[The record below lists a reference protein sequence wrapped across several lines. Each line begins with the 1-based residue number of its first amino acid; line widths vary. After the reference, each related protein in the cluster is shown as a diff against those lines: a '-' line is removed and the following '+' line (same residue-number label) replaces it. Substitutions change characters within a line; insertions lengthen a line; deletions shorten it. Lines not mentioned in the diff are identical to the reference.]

1 MRKTLKRRINMKYN
15 KIAAVLAS
23 VLMLNMTACA
33 KTDKPAESAAPQ
45 VTTESNKAAIVGSWQ
60 LSQVLVS
67 EKEGENP
74 VEVKEEDHASMFEE
88 KENVYTFNEDG
99 TGMIL
104 IIAGPD
110 KLEKEVTWV
119 ANPEGSFTVTDDGEE
134 EFYLYDPV
142 DDVLMREYIEQNPYI
157 HVLTVFARQ

>member
-1 MRKTLKRRINMKYN
+1 MKYN

-23 VLMLNMTACA
+23 VFFLCMTACA

-45 VTTESNKAAIVGSWQ
+45 GSAETSKAAIVGSWQ

-74 VEVKEEDHASMFEE
+74 AAVKEEDHASMFEE

-99 TGMIL
+99 TGTML
-104 IIAGPD
+104 LVAGPD
-110 KLEKEVTWV
+110 KVEKAVTWV
-119 ANPEGSFTVTDDGEE
+119 TNPEGSYTVTGDEE
-134 EFYLYDPV
+134 EVYLYDPV
-142 DDVLMREYIEQNPYI
+142 DDVLMREYIEKDPYI